1 MNKYEKLVQKQFL
14 NDEEKIIKRLK
25 SVYNQSLKD
34 INSKVAELDTSI
46 STLQKVYN
54 SVGDDEIGELAA
66 AFLKS
71 NQIMTPEEA
80 KETLQSMIQSK
91 VYQKKYQEALKKQVG
106 GVLDTMQAKEFKAV
120 SEYLTE
126 CYENGFVGTMYDLQG
141 QGIPLCFPMDQESM
155 VRAVQLD
162 SKISK
167 GLYERLGEDV
177 DLLKRKIT
185 AQVSRGISSGLTF
198 KQVAQELAGTTNIG
212 FNNAVRIA
220 RTEGHRIQCQAGM
233 DACYKA
239 KDKGADVLKQW
250 DAALDSRTRESHTIV
265 DGEIRELD
273 EKFSNGLMFPG
284 DPSGGAA
291 EVINC
296 RCALLQRARWA
307 LDDDEL
313 QTLKDRAAYYGLDK
327 TDNFEDFKKKYLKA
341 AEAEPQ
347 TKPKKEYL
355 TEKKLKQNI
364 DDADAHLSD
373 LHDQFKKASGGVE
386 YDDII
391 DNFGSLDDFAKGDQ
405 LAAMKAIKKQMDDL
419 EIAKADWQEKLNTKL
434 FAKETKKL
442 KKEQILLQDQ
452 LDNFDIKTYSNI
464 WKDDVTTADW
474 ENLNIAGKKKY
485 YEGKFITETNPD
497 KLKEFQDLYKQLQE
511 LDDEGKKYYE
521 IQQKLTKT
529 KADLAI
535 LKKNGKVVTTAAPSA
550 NEKVFLPDA
559 YGQRKTDAWNKRF
572 RDKDSADNYY
582 RPLLDAE
589 WNNLTDEEKFSVW
602 QYTHNSHPI
611 NRPLS
616 GYDGKWG
623 SRSRN
628 YKGLDAVRWDN
639 ESGTNYDAVL
649 YSNDFIRKFANGKS
663 SQWGGDI
670 RNYSDVISDL
680 TKTIDKSALKDDL
693 WLVRG
698 SDTDGFAGL
707 LDGNIISFK
716 QVENLVN
723 SGDVQ
728 TLKKLVQNE
737 IFQTHSFVSTGIAEG
752 TGFNGNITYKI
763 YAPKGTKGIYA
774 EPQSY
779 FGGTIGQREKLYSP
793 GMNFNRVGGEAE
805 VILQRG
811 TSFRITDV
819 KSKGYNDIE
828 ITMEVVDQPDYFKTG
843 YEHTFDGGLT
853 SEK

>member
-233 DACYKA
+233 DACHKA

-250 DAALDSRTRESHTIV
+250 DAALDSRTRESHAMV

-307 LDDDEL
+307 LDEEEL

-434 FAKETKKL
+434 VAKETKKL

-474 ENLNIAGKKKY
+474 YDKQGSIAAKKKY
-485 YEGKFITETNPD
+485 FEGKLINAADIDEANKWKGLLAD
-497 KLKEFQDLYKQLQE
+497 
-511 LDDEGKKYYE
+511 LDDFDKQGAEYYKIQSGLKKVKGDLTNL
-521 IQQKLTKT
+521 QKNGIITQKSAGSAFTQERKDNAYWFTSKNGGT
-529 KADLAI
+529 KAAD
-535 LKKNGKVVTTAAPSA
+535 GVV
-550 NEKVFLPDA
+550 
-559 YGQRKTDAWNKRF
+559 
-572 RDKDSADNYY
+572 RDKCGEVWRNA
-582 RPLLDAE
+582 
-589 WNNLTDEEKFSVW
+589 TDEERYAIYDYTCGSGKF
-602 QYTHNSHPI
+602 

-616 GYDGKWG
+616 GFEKPYSEYGSGWEPKFNKGVKNVWLDYEGAG
-623 SRSRN
+623 DEIRRTTDIISRSTYDFDMWLQRGCN
-628 YKGLDAVRWDN
+628 GNAMESFLGLSPDTFARMSDADLQQFVGR
-639 ESGTNYDAVL
+639 
-649 YSNDFIRKFANGKS
+649 SNRI
-663 SQWGGDI
+663 
-670 RNYSDVISDL
+670 Y
-680 TKTIDKSALKDDL
+680 
-693 WLVRG
+693 
-698 SDTDGFAGL
+698 
-707 LDGNIISFK
+707 
-716 QVENLVN
+716 
-723 SGDVQ
+723 
-728 TLKKLVQNE
+728 
-737 IFQTHSFVSTGIAEG
+737 SFVSTSVSKGK
-752 TGFNGNITYKI
+752 GFSGDCIMNI
-763 YAPKGTKGIYA
+763 YAPQGTQMMYA
-774 EPQSY
+774 EPFSHFGNGSGLRWDGISKQQS
-779 FGGTIGQREKLYSP
+779 FGY
-793 GMNFNRVGGEAE
+793 EAE
-805 VILQRG
+805 MLVQRG
-811 TSFRITDV
+811 ASYTIT
-819 KSKGYNDIE
+819 KIE
-828 ITMEVVDQPDYFKTG
+828 KTG
-843 YEHTFDGGLT
+843 GQIYIDLEIHPEDGYDLFQQNPAEWTG
-853 SEK
+853 SKKKGR